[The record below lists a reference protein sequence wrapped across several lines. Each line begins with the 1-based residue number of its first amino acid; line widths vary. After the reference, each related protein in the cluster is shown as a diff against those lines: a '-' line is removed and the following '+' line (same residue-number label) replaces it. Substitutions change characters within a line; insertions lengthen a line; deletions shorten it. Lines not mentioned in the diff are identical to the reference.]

1 LDRVSAL
8 STPFQVTILCWFVLE
23 VALVVRDV
31 VRRKAR
37 LGRDRGTRLIVAL
50 SLGGSIVLGS
60 LVPGRVQT
68 LDTPA
73 PDAFALAGLV
83 VIWIGLTVRLWAVFT
98 LGGSFSTFVQVEGG
112 QTVVTRGP
120 YHWVR
125 HPSYTGLLL
134 ICLGFGIGS
143 GNWLSVVICA
153 VGPLLG
159 LLPRMAVEETELVR
173 VLGEQYRGYQKTT
186 HRLVPGLW

>member
-8 STPFQVTILCWFVLE
+8 STPFQVTIVCWFVLE

-31 VRRKAR
+31 VRRKTR
-37 LGRDRGTRLIVAL
+37 LGRDRGTR
-50 SLGGSIVLGS
+50 
-60 LVPGRVQT
+60 
-68 LDTPA
+68 
-73 PDAFALAGLV
+73 
-83 VIWIGLTVRLWAVFT
+83 
-98 LGGSFSTFVQVEGG
+98 
-112 QTVVTRGP
+112 P

-134 ICLGFGIGS
+134 ICLGFGIGI
-143 GNWLSVVICA
+143 GNWLSVLICA

-159 LLPRMAVEETELVR
+159 LLPRIAVEETELVR

-186 HRLVPGLW
+186 HRLIPGLW